1 MVREVCGSNF
11 THILHATCIKK
22 FFCLVLNTGTIG
34 KDTIKHPAKTKT
46 GLLLYIVFLVYK
58 KLRNFNTKQTNYQ
71 LFKMS
76 GFSSNPKL
84 AFAVSLID
92 MAPFQTGLS
101 NKPFL
106 IVYA

>member
-1 MVREVCGSNF
+1 MVREVCGRNF

-22 FFCLVLNTGTIG
+22 FFCLVLDTGTIG
-34 KDTIKHPAKTKT
+34 KYTMKHPAKNKT

-71 LFKMS
+71 LFEMS

-84 AFAVSLID
+84 AFNVFPID
-92 MAPFQTGLS
+92 MAPFKTELLK
-101 NKPFL
+101 NCFL
-106 IVYA
+106 IV

>member
-1 MVREVCGSNF
+1 MY
-11 THILHATCIKK
+11 KK
-22 FFCLVLNTGTIG
+22 VFCLVLNTGTIV

-92 MAPFQTGLS
+92 MAPFQTGLFKKTFFDS
-101 NKPFL
+101 VRFTMKL
-106 IVYA
+106 KCTCLVTDKLY